1 MNKNIILSLVL
12 IFSFSNVKTQEIMN
26 ISGQSISLEE
36 FTNTL
41 MKNNQDKELTKE
53 YLDEYVKL
61 FVDYKLKVFNALEL
75 NLDKDVS
82 FINELEGYRKQLA
95 KPYLQAKEFK
105 EELILEAYNRMK
117 FDINAS
123 HILFRVEENSSPKD
137 TMLKYNLAIE
147 VKNKIDNG
155 ELSFQ
160 EAVKQYSD
168 EDYNNGNLGYF
179 TAFDMVYSFETAAYN
194 TEIGSVSNIVK
205 TKYGYHL
212 IKVNDKR
219 PSFGQVKV
227 SHIMLRLPQGATNS
241 QVSNVRTKIDEVY
254 NKLIEGEE
262 FSTLAD
268 RYSEDRS
275 TAVKGGALPW
285 FGINKMAKEFEDASF
300 SLKNIDE
307 FTKPFK
313 TDFGWH
319 IVILNDKKTLG
330 SLEETKEEISRKIN
344 KGSRSLLSEHALL
357 KKLKNDYNFSEN
369 KFINARK
376 INIKSNLNLEKL
388 ENAQL
393 VNSDINKSIWDNL
406 ELFTLDGISYTQKNF
421 KDFIVENQEVGLN
434 FDMLYNRFVDF
445 TCLEYEESKLE
456 QKYPEYKALLNEFRD
471 GILLFDLTSKKV
483 WNRAIEDTIGLQKFF
498 ELNSKDYFWNERV
511 QANIYT
517 CTNSNVL
524 LKLKRLLKKN
534 EEDKID
540 EILNEIN
547 KKNPLSVNFESD
559 KYLFGD
565 NKYVD
570 KVEWKKG
577 IYVVDSEGET
587 AVLVEVLDV
596 LEKQPK
602 QLSEIKGK
610 VISDYQNYLEEKW
623 LDELRNK
630 YSVTINNDVLY
641 SLLK

>member
-26 ISGQSISLEE
+26 ISGQSISLDE

-41 MKNNQDKELTKE
+41 MKNNQDKEITKE

-61 FVDYKLKVFNALEL
+61 FVDYKLKVFNAIEL
-75 NLDKDVS
+75 GLDKEVS
-82 FINELEGYRKQLA
+82 FINELEGYKKQLA

-105 EELILEAYNRMK
+105 EELIQEAYNRMK

-123 HILFRVEENSSPKD
+123 HILFRIDENSSPKD
-137 TMLKYNLAIE
+137 TILKYKLAIE

-155 ELSFQ
+155 ELTFQ
-160 EAVKQYSD
+160 EAVKQYSE

-179 TAFDMVYSFETAAYN
+179 TAFDMVYNFETAAYN

-227 SHIMLRLPQGATNS
+227 SHIMFRLPQGATNTQIS
-241 QVSNVRTKIDEVY
+241 TIRSKIDEVY

-262 FSTLAD
+262 FSKLAD

-300 SLKNIDE
+300 SLKNIGE

-319 IVILNDKKTLG
+319 IVILNDKKILG
-330 SLEETKEEISRKIN
+330 SLEETEEEITRKIN
-344 KGSRSLLSEHALL
+344 KGSRILLSEHALL

-369 KFINARK
+369 KLINVRK
-376 INIKSNLNLEKL
+376 TNIKSSLDLDKLN
-388 ENAQL
+388 NSQL
-393 VNSDINKSIWDNL
+393 TNNDIKKSIWDNL
-406 ELFTLDGISYTQKNF
+406 ELFSLDGISFTQKNF

-434 FDMLYNRFVDF
+434 FDMLYKRFVDF

-456 QKYPEYKALLNEFRD
+456 EKYPEYKALLNEFRD

-483 WNRAIEDTIGLQKFF
+483 WTKAIEDTVGLQSFY

-517 CTNSNVL
+517 CANSGVL

-534 EEDKID
+534 KENKID

-547 KKNPLSVNFESD
+547 KKNPLSVDFESD

-570 KVEWKKG
+570 QVEWNNG
-577 IYVVDSEGET
+577 IYVVET
-587 AVLVEVLDV
+587 EDETVVLIEILDV
-596 LEKQPK
+596 LEEQPK
-602 QLSEIKGK
+602 KLSEIKGK
-610 VISDYQNYLEEKW
+610 VISDYQNYLEKKW
-623 LDELRNK
+623 LDKIRNK

-641 SLLK
+641 SLIK